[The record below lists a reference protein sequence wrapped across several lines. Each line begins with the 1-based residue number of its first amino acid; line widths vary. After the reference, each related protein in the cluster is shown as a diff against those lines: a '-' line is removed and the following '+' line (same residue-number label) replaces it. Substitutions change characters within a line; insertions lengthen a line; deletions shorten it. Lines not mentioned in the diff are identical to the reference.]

1 MLRSWIVATVLA
13 LSLPAVVNEC
23 TAPED
28 KKLLYFVLDTAI
40 ARNEEMP
47 SKERISRYAD
57 AISAADGKKDRM
69 AKNLAC
75 VLLAS
80 SLSFAGQID
89 SRIDLLAGCS
99 SKTIELARQ
108 REYPGAAPG
117 FEEKHGD
124 FLPIFR
130 VPPKYP
136 RKAREKG
143 QSGVVVAIF
152 TVTKGGRVKSPKVLA
167 SSDKV
172 FDKAVLQAVRKFR
185 YKTRVIDGKAVAVP
199 QVTTI
204 VHMMLEGDE
213 SYAKELNCS

>member
-1 MLRSWIVATVLA
+1 MRSWIVATVLA
-13 LSLPAVVNEC
+13 LSLPAVANEC

-124 FLPIFR
+124 FLPIVRF
-130 VPPKYP
+130 PPEYP

-152 TVTKGGRVKSPKVLA
+152 TVTKGGRVKSPG
-167 SSDKV
+167 S
-172 FDKAVLQAVRKFR
+172 
-185 YKTRVIDGKAVAVP
+185 KTVGSIWVSIKSMPCNARMTPILLHNALESPKKCDE
-199 QVTTI
+199 VTF
-204 VHMMLEGDE
+204 
-213 SYAKELNCS
+213 

>member
-1 MLRSWIVATVLA
+1 MRSWIVATVLA
-13 LSLPAVVNEC
+13 LSLPAVANEC
-23 TAPED
+23 TASED

-40 ARNEEMP
+40 ARNEVP

-124 FLPIFR
+124 FLPIVR
-130 VPPKYP
+130 VPPKFP
-136 RKAREKG
+136 RKAWEKG

-152 TVTKGGRVKSPKVLA
+152 TVDKEGRVKSPKVLA

-172 FDKAVLQAVRKFR
+172 FDKAVLQAVREFR
-185 YKTRVIDGKAVAVP
+185 YKPRVIDGKPVAVP

-213 SYAKELNCS
+213 SYAKEFNCS

>member
-1 MLRSWIVATVLA
+1 MRSWIVATVLA
-13 LSLPAVVNEC
+13 LSLPAVANEC

-40 ARNEEMP
+40 ARNEVP

-124 FLPIFR
+124 FLPIVR
-130 VPPKYP
+130 VPPEYP
-136 RKAREKG
+136 RKAWEKG

-152 TVTKGGRVKSPKVLA
+152 TVDKKGRVKSPKVLA

-185 YKTRVIDGKAVAVP
+185 YKPRVIDGKPVAVP

-204 VHMMLEGDE
+204 IHMMLEGDE